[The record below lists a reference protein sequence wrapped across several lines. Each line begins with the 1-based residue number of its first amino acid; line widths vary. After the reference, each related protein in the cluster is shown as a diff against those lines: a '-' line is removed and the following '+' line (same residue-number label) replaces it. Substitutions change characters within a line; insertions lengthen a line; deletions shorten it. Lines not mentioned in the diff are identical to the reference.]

1 MSTSF
6 HFFLLWLSL
15 LFCPLAFAAPYPLIT
30 DSLNHQDRVRT
41 FHLYQPI
48 TSAQAKKPI
57 PTIIALHGGGKRGG
71 KAMGRHLG
79 LNKIA
84 KQQHLMIVYPE
95 GIRSQWND
103 GRETSYRGKQG
114 IEQVDDV
121 GFLSKLTQKLISHYG
136 ADAKR
141 IYLLGVSN
149 GGMMSQRLACE
160 ASEQFA
166 AIATVIASMP
176 QKIYPHCNP
185 KYAPPMLLMNGTAD
199 PFIPYWGGDV
209 VILGKR
215 AGKVLSTPATLAFW
229 LKQHRINSRPT
240 VRVLADIN
248 KKDHSTVVKKTWFDQ
263 QHKERVVLYRINKG
277 GHQWPSSTHR
287 LTLKKLLGAK
297 NQDIKGA
304 EVIWDFFKQHVR

>member
-1 MSTSF
+1 MNNLLP
-6 HFFLLWLSL
+6 FFLLWLSL
-15 LFCPLAFAAPYPLIT
+15 LFSSLAFATPYPLIT

-41 FHLYQPI
+41 FHLYKPMSLAH
-48 TSAQAKKPI
+48 TKKPI
-57 PTIIALHGGGKRGG
+57 PTIIALHGGGKQGG

-84 KQQHLMIVYPE
+84 QQQQLMIVYPE

-103 GRETSYRGKQG
+103 GRETSYRGKQTMK
-114 IEQVDDV
+114 QVDDV

-141 IYLLGVSN
+141 IYLVGVSN

-160 ASEQFA
+160 ASDQFA
-166 AIATVIASMP
+166 AIASVISSMP
-176 QKIYPHCNP
+176 QKIYPHCKP
-185 KYAPPMLLMNGTAD
+185 TSALPMLLMNGTAD

-209 VILGKR
+209 VILGKKV
-215 AGKVLSTPATLAFW
+215 GKVLSTPATLAFW
-229 LKQHRINSRPT
+229 LKHNRINKRPS
-240 VRVLADIN
+240 VRFLADIN
-248 KKDHSTVVKKTWFDQ
+248 KNDHSTVIKKTWFDQ
-263 QHKERVVLYRINKG
+263 QHKERVVLYRIRHG

-287 LTLKKLLGAK
+287 LTLKKLLGFR

-304 EVIWDFFKQHVR
+304 EVIWDFFRQHAR